1 MKNNLL
7 YLAPEVE
14 VVEIQVQVVMCQS
27 GGADDAYIQ
36 NIDPWWL

>member
-1 MKNNLL
+1 MKNSLL

-14 VVEIQVQVVMCQS
+14 VVEIKVQGIMCQS
-27 GGADDAYIQ
+27 VGADDTYNQ